1 MGSCFPYLKY
11 IHLILMFLIC
21 FVLMYSTTFEFVGL
35 ICFFIVNVMYSVLIG
50 TDVGSYISKIYAGEV
65 KASRWVVIGLFLPI
79 IIALIFNFTS
89 SIFTVMTLGNIYSE
103 FEEKGLPILLSP
115 EYRTEL
121 DSVKGL
127 FMFSIVLITILCLRM
142 FIAPEGMAKN
152 IFEGMRNIPE
162 MFVKYGHFILCVVAL
177 GLSIT
182 MYQVINGYSLISG
195 KGRDPA
201 RPEFSQ
207 NFKTYFF
214 YLMATL
220 GGIVLLYL
228 LPFGILPLASSGTGT
243 IYEYAMNVTSTG
255 VPALTFAL
263 VFTSIM
269 VTILAIIGLNN
280 ALDKTSTESV
290 FFYYYPLFYFLGF
303 VIGFVVFTL
312 YGMVQDYFFI
322 SSSIVSTIYYVI
334 ALISVFATKTKP
346 NFNSTNISLITI
358 LSSLYTLLFVG
369 SSIYVFITKYFINR
383 KKKDAPTMWDTLNG
397 INSTIMLSVIEIFN
411 LIKGG
416 LIAVALFMLG
426 FTVKEY
432 SKMDKTS
439 KKYTMYNNKF
449 RFDALFITL
458 VFLLL
463 GVLLTSFLNTDNLQ
477 SLIIILVEYMSP
489 VLLLVISALLISYTN
504 HLAQLSRR
512 HVLNGIENPELK
524 QPSST
529 STEAK
534 SISTSTQ

>member
-1 MGSCFPYLKY
+1 
-11 IHLILMFLIC
+11 
-21 FVLMYSTTFEFVGL
+21 
-35 ICFFIVNVMYSVLIG
+35 
-50 TDVGSYISKIYAGEV
+50 
-65 KASRWVVIGLFLPI
+65 
-79 IIALIFNFTS
+79 
-89 SIFTVMTLGNIYSE
+89 
-103 FEEKGLPILLSP
+103 
-115 EYRTEL
+115 
-121 DSVKGL
+121 
-127 FMFSIVLITILCLRM
+127 M

-177 GLSIT
+177 GLTIT

-228 LPFGILPLASSGTGT
+228 LPLGILPLLHYILKTGTGT
-243 IYEYAMNVTSTG
+243 LYEHAMNVTSTG

-263 VFTSIM
+263 VFISIM

-280 ALDKTSTESV
+280 ALDKTSTESGI
-290 FFYYYPLFYFLGF
+290 FYYSPLVYFLCF
-303 VIGFVVFTL
+303 VI
-312 YGMVQDYFFI
+312 FFI
-322 SSSIVSTIYYVI
+322 VFAIQGIDSEQFFIRTSIFSTICYVI

-358 LSSLYTLLFVG
+358 LSSMYTLLFVG
-369 SSIYVFITKYFINR
+369 LSIYALIINNIIR
-383 KKKDAPTMWDTLNG
+383 NKTGAPTMWDTLNG

-489 VLLLVISALLISYTN
+489 VLLLVVSALLISYTN

-512 HVLNGIENPELK
+512 HVLNGIENPEL
-524 QPSST
+524 
-529 STEAK
+529 
-534 SISTSTQ
+534 